1 MLSETLG
8 IKFVIASGIPPLFVL
23 LESNGYLHLPHFLM
37 AAEDLNR
44 LNSQYQFGQ
53 RFKQRFAGMSM
64 AELLKAVWD
73 FDICLCPACGH
84 PAMKQLGRC
93 YGHPS

>member
-1 MLSETLG
+1 LRNAFPAG
-8 IKFVIASGIPPLFVL
+8 ICKRYKGWIDSPGNLCIIQTKGQNLKIIFKLQ
-23 LESNGYLHLPHFLM
+23 N
-37 AAEDLNR
+37 
-44 LNSQYQFGQ
+44 GQ